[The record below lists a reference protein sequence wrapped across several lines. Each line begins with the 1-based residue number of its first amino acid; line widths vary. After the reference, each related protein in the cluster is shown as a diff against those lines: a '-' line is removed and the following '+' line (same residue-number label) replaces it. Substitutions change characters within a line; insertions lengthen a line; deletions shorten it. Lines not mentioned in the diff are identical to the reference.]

1 MIVLYVEKKPGF
13 RFEASRV
20 HREFHDILGITGVTG
35 VRLLQ
40 RYDVGEQA
48 GDVMTEARRT
58 VLADPVTDV
67 IHDDLILEA
76 GETAFAWAYH
86 PGQFDQRADS
96 AAQALRLMTGGMQ
109 VEVHCAQVIVLRG
122 DVREPEVTRIREYLV
137 NPVDSEVVPVDPR
150 RNRHAEGTP
159 GGPSSPEPWPE
170 PAPDPWPSVSRSVE
184 ESDGMVEALRDPEAR
199 EEIARR
205 LGLAMSRADL
215 DLLCAHFFDTE
226 GRPPSHVEL
235 AVIDT
240 YWSDHCRHTT
250 FLTELTGVVI
260 EAAPGLDGVRRD
272 YERYRNLRRELDH
285 TGPETLMDIAT
296 IGAHALRAQGTLDDL
311 EVSEEVNA
319 ASLRVAGP
327 RGEPWLLM
335 FKNET
340 HNHPTEIE
348 PFGGASTCLGGAI
361 RDPLSGRAYVYQAM
375 RVTGSGDPRTPT
387 SETLAGKF
395 PQRTITTEAA
405 RGFSS
410 YGNQIGLATG
420 FVDEIYH
427 PGYVAKRLEIG
438 AVCGAAPE
446 AQVRRDTPAVGDQIL
461 LVGGR
466 TGRDGCGGATG
477 SSKAHDEA
485 SIEQAGAEVQ
495 KGNPPVERALQ
506 RLFRREDVAPLIKRS
521 NDFGAG
527 GVSVAVG
534 ELADGVDILLDSVPV
549 KYRGLTATE
558 LAISESQERMAV
570 VVDPSD
576 AHPFIQRAIEENLEA
591 TPVATVTGTG
601 RLRMYA
607 GGSAVADIDRSFLD
621 TNGAPR
627 TARAFIRGPA
637 ETFSSGGGTPAPPA
651 LEVPPLEADAVSET
665 ISSISADRWLSRLR
679 ELDVAARRGLV
690 ETFDPTIGAG
700 TVLLP
705 YGGRFQGTPEE
716 ATVCELP
723 AAAFSR
729 DPAESAGA
737 APVSAMAYG
746 FDPAVSERSPY
757 HGAYLAVVESVC
769 RLLAVGASLSGIRL
783 SLQEYFPRPG
793 DDAERWGLPVAAL
806 LGALGAQLDLGVPAV
821 GGKDSMSGT
830 FERLDVPPTLVSF
843 AVSSFPAEQATS
855 AAFSETGSAILLLET
870 PYGADGLPDVAALNA
885 HAAFLSALRARGA
898 LRAAGTVRA
907 GGLAAALSRACLGNR
922 IGADLDLSAI
932 HDPASARYG
941 SFYAE
946 VPANEAD
953 RLAAGGRVI
962 RIGTTGGESI
972 RTAEWRLSLSAVAEA
987 LETPLEG
994 VFPTRATAPGAG
1006 TGTPGAASAPGEH
1019 ARPSERASRRT
1030 TAIARP
1036 RVLVPV
1042 FPGTNCEID
1051 TARAFEAAG
1060 AEVEEV
1066 VFRNLGPEVTA
1077 ESVDRLAVALGRSH
1091 ILALAGGFSAG
1102 DEPDGSGKYI
1112 AAAFRAPRLAE
1123 AVTELLESRGGL
1135 VLGICNGFQALVRLG
1150 LVPFGEIRPRT
1161 PEEPVLA
1168 ANAVGHH
1175 VATMVRTRVASS
1187 RSPWL
1192 SSADPERVY
1201 AVPVSHGE
1209 GRFMCEKD
1217 LLHSLWGNGQIAT
1230 QYVDCE
1236 GKVADEMPWN
1246 PNGSV
1251 DAVEAVSSPDGRVLG
1266 KMAHSERIR
1275 PGLYKNFP
1283 ETGDMGIF
1291 ESGVRYF
1298 A

>member
-1 MIVLYVEKKPGF
+1 
-13 RFEASRV
+13 
-20 HREFHDILGITGVTG
+20 
-35 VRLLQ
+35 
-40 RYDVGEQA
+40 
-48 GDVMTEARRT
+48 
-58 VLADPVTDV
+58 
-67 IHDDLILEA
+67 
-76 GETAFAWAYH
+76 
-86 PGQFDQRADS
+86 
-96 AAQALRLMTGGMQ
+96 
-109 VEVHCAQVIVLRG
+109 
-122 DVREPEVTRIREYLV
+122 
-137 NPVDSEVVPVDPR
+137 
-150 RNRHAEGTP
+150 
-159 GGPSSPEPWPE
+159 
-170 PAPDPWPSVSRSVE
+170 
-184 ESDGMVEALRDPEAR
+184 
-199 EEIARR
+199 
-205 LGLAMSRADL
+205 
-215 DLLCAHFFDTE
+215 
-226 GRPPSHVEL
+226 
-235 AVIDT
+235 
-240 YWSDHCRHTT
+240 CRHTT
-250 FLTELTGVVI
+250 FLTELSGVVI

-272 YERYRNLRRELDH
+272 YERYRSLRRELDR

-296 IGAHALRAQGTLDDL
+296 IGGRALRAKGMLDDL

-319 ASLRVAGP
+319 ASLRVPGP
-327 RGEPWLLM
+327 HGEPWLLM

-361 RDPLSGRAYVYQAM
+361 RDPLSGRSYVYQAM
-375 RVTGSGDPRTPT
+375 RVSGSADPRAAV
-387 SETLAGKF
+387 SETLPGKL

-405 RGFSS
+405 RGFSA
-410 YGNQIGLATG
+410 YGNQIGLATS
-420 FVDEIYH
+420 FVDEVYH

-446 AQVRRDTPAVGDQIL
+446 AQVRRNAPVVGDQIL

-477 SSKAHDEA
+477 SSKAHDES

-506 RLFRREDVAPLIKRS
+506 RLFRRADVAPLIKRS

-534 ELADGVDILLDSVPV
+534 ELAEGVDILLDSVPV

-570 VVDPSD
+570 VIDPSD
-576 AHPFIQRAIEENLEA
+576 THLFITRALEENLEA
-591 TPVATVTGTG
+591 TPIATVTGTG

-607 GGSAVADIDRSFLD
+607 GGSVVADIDRSFLD

-627 TARAFIRGPA
+627 TARAFIRAPA
-637 ETFSSGGGTPAPPA
+637 DNVGSAGASPAAEARGASGTSSTIT
-651 LEVPPLEADAVSET
+651 AD
-665 ISSISADRWLSRLR
+665 DWLSRLR
-679 ELDVAARRGLV
+679 ELDVAGRRGLV
-690 ETFDPTIGAG
+690 ETFDSTIGAG

-716 ATVCELP
+716 ATVCEFP

-729 DPAESAGA
+729 TPGESAAA

-746 FDPAVSERSPY
+746 FDPALCEHSPY

-769 RLLAVGASLSGIRL
+769 RLLAVGASLSAIRL

-830 FERLDVPPTLVSF
+830 FEHLDVPPTLVSF
-843 AVSSFPAEQATS
+843 AVSSFPAGHATS
-855 AAFSETGSAILLLET
+855 AAFREPGSAILLLET
-870 PYGADGLPDVAALNA
+870 PYGAEGLPDVAALNA
-885 HAAFLSALRARGA
+885 HATLLSELRERGA
-898 LRAAGTVRA
+898 LRAAGTIRA
-907 GGLAAALSRACLGNR
+907 GGLPAALSRACLGNR
-922 IGADLDLSAI
+922 IGVELDLSATGEL
-932 HDPASARYG
+932 AAARYG

-946 VPANEAD
+946 VPAEEAD
-953 RLAAGGRVI
+953 RLAATHPASAGNPAPAAGGGGRVL
-962 RIGTTGGESI
+962 RIGTTGGGSI
-972 RTAEWRLSLSAVAEA
+972 RTSEWTIPLSAVAEA

-994 VFPTRATAPGAG
+994 VFPVRAAAPAAGGDGTAAGARAGRAGASGSSRPAARASNTSARRRATGL
-1006 TGTPGAASAPGEH
+1006 
-1019 ARPSERASRRT
+1019 
-1030 TAIARP
+1030 ARP
-1036 RVLVPV
+1036 RVLIPV

-1066 VFRNLGPEVTA
+1066 VFRNVGPDVTA
-1077 ESVDRLAVALGRSH
+1077 ESVDRLAAALGRSH

-1112 AAAFRAPRLAE
+1112 AAAFRAPPLAE
-1123 AVTELLESRGGL
+1123 AVTELLETRDGL

-1150 LVPFGEIRPRT
+1150 LVPFGEIRPRV
-1161 PEEPVLA
+1161 PEDPVLA
-1168 ANAVGHH
+1168 ANSVGRH
-1175 VATMVRTRVASS
+1175 VATMVSTRVASTT
-1187 RSPWL
+1187 SPWL
-1192 SSADPERVY
+1192 QAADADRVY

-1209 GRFMCEKD
+1209 GRFVCGED

-1230 QYVDCE
+1230 QYVDYE
-1236 GKVADEMPWN
+1236 GLVADEMPWN

-1275 PGLYKNFP
+1275 PGLYRNFP

>member
-1 MIVLYVEKKPGF
+1 
-13 RFEASRV
+13 
-20 HREFHDILGITGVTG
+20 
-35 VRLLQ
+35 
-40 RYDVGEQA
+40 
-48 GDVMTEARRT
+48 
-58 VLADPVTDV
+58 
-67 IHDDLILEA
+67 
-76 GETAFAWAYH
+76 
-86 PGQFDQRADS
+86 
-96 AAQALRLMTGGMQ
+96 
-109 VEVHCAQVIVLRG
+109 
-122 DVREPEVTRIREYLV
+122 
-137 NPVDSEVVPVDPR
+137 
-150 RNRHAEGTP
+150 
-159 GGPSSPEPWPE
+159 
-170 PAPDPWPSVSRSVE
+170 
-184 ESDGMVEALRDPEAR
+184 MVEALRDPEAR
-199 EEIARR
+199 DGIARR

-215 DLLCAHFFDTE
+215 DLLCTHFFDTE
-226 GRPPSHVEL
+226 GRPPTHVEL

-250 FLTELTGVVI
+250 FLTELSAVVI
-260 EAAPGLDGVRRD
+260 EATPRLGGVRRD
-272 YERYRNLRRELDH
+272 YERYRSLRRELDR
-285 TGPETLMDIAT
+285 TGPETLMDMAT
-296 IGAHALRAQGTLDDL
+296 IGARALRARGMLADL
-311 EVSEEVNA
+311 EVTEEVNA
-319 ASLRVAGP
+319 ASLRVPGP
-327 RGEPWLLM
+327 HGEPWLLM
-335 FKNET
+335 LKNET

-361 RDPLSGRAYVYQAM
+361 RDPLSGRSYVYQAM
-375 RVTGSGDPRTPT
+375 RVTGSADPRTPV
-387 SETLAGKF
+387 SETLPGKL

-405 RGFSS
+405 RGFSA
-410 YGNQIGLATG
+410 YGNQIGLATS
-420 FVDEIYH
+420 FVDEVYH

-446 AQVRRDTPAVGDQIL
+446 AQVRRNAPVVGDQIL

-477 SSKAHDEA
+477 SSKAHDES

-506 RLFRREDVAPLIKRS
+506 RLFRRADVAPLIKRS

-527 GVSVAVG
+527 GISVAVG
-534 ELADGVDILLDSVPV
+534 ELAEGVDILLDSVPV

-576 AHPFIQRAIEENLEA
+576 AHLFITRALEENLEA
-591 TPVATVTGTG
+591 TPIATVTDTG

-607 GGSAVADIDRSFLD
+607 GGSVVADIGRSFLD

-627 TARAFIRGPA
+627 TARAFIRDSADNVG
-637 ETFSSGGGTPAPPA
+637 SGGASPATDARGASGTASTIT
-651 LEVPPLEADAVSET
+651 AD
-665 ISSISADRWLSRLR
+665 DWLSRLR

-690 ETFDPTIGAG
+690 ETFDSTIGAG

-716 ATVCELP
+716 ATVCEFP

-729 DPAESAGA
+729 APAESAAA

-746 FDPAVSERSPY
+746 FDPALCEQSPY
-757 HGAYLAVVESVC
+757 HGAYLAVAESVC
-769 RLLAVGASLSGIRL
+769 RLLAVGASLSTIRL

-793 DDAERWGLPVAAL
+793 DDPERWGPPVAAL

-830 FERLDVPPTLVSF
+830 FEDLEVPPTLVSF
-843 AVSSFPAEQATS
+843 AVSSFPAGHATS
-855 AAFSETGSAILLLET
+855 AAFREPGSAILLLET

-885 HAAFLSALRARGA
+885 HASLLSALRERGA
-898 LRAAGTVRA
+898 LRAAGTIRA
-907 GGLAAALSRACLGNR
+907 GGVATALSRACLGNR
-922 IGADLDLSAI
+922 IGAELDLGATGELT
-932 HDPASARYG
+932 AARYG

-946 VPANEAD
+946 VPAEEAA
-953 RLAAGGRVI
+953 RLAHDPTTRPADNPAAGTPPPAAAGRVL

-972 RTAEWRLSLSAVAEA
+972 RTDQWTISLSAVAEA

-994 VFPTRATAPGAG
+994 VFPTGVAEPSAGGAG
-1006 TGTPGAASAPGEH
+1006 TAPAAAGRGNAPDLPRPVI
-1019 ARPSERASRRT
+1019 RPSDTSARRRT
-1030 TAIARP
+1030 TGLARP
-1036 RVLVPV
+1036 RVLIPV

-1051 TARAFEAAG
+1051 TARAFETAG

-1066 VFRNLGPEVTA
+1066 VFRNVGPDVTA
-1077 ESVDRLAVALGRSH
+1077 ESVDRLAAALGRSH

-1123 AVTELLESRGGL
+1123 AVTELLETRDGL

-1150 LVPFGEIRPRT
+1150 LVPFGEIRPRV
-1161 PEEPVLA
+1161 PEDPVLA
-1168 ANAVGHH
+1168 ANSAGRH
-1175 VATMVRTRVASS
+1175 VATMVRTRVASPT
-1187 RSPWL
+1187 SPWL
-1192 SSADPERVY
+1192 QAADADRVY

-1209 GRFMCEKD
+1209 GRFVCGEE
-1217 LLHSLWGNGQIAT
+1217 LLHFLWGNGQIAT
-1230 QYVDCE
+1230 QYVDYE
-1236 GKVADEMPWN
+1236 GLVADEMPWN

-1275 PGLYKNFP
+1275 PGLYRNFP